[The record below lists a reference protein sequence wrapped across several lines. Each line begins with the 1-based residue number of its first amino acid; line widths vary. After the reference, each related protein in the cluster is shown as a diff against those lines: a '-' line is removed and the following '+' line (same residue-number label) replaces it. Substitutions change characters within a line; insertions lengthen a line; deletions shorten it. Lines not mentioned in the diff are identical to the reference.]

1 MLTHL
6 VPLADK
12 NVKVECVKCI
22 MCTPLGVN
30 AGACVFAFINNV
42 VQNAFIINYLCK
54 HGAKRSCAES

>member
-12 NVKVECVKCI
+12 NVKVKCVKCI

-30 AGACVFAFINNV
+30 AGVRVCLRLLIM
-42 VQNAFIINYLCK
+42 
-54 HGAKRSCAES
+54 